1 MILNNNLWIDSSFYS
16 FIVSSPVHRGS
27 DTTNTF
33 LASPSVNPISPAI
46 SSMSSNSAK
55 PLNTQLTSTS
65 LTVAPPRVSHGS
77 ITFADDVGKSLT
89 ETKGNTKNIADKRT
103 TPEVIHTC
111 QHHQCPEEGQ
121 DKQVNANKCTNNS
134 TQSQRISSSDVATSP
149 ISPHY
154 FMNSKF
160 DPESFDTCSCSRPK
174 KPNKP
179 AIKPYKDTLNSDDNH
194 SNESNATFRTTQSNE
209 MELKEVSKYSRHVDT
224 SQASDIKRKNG
235 VIDTQMNPSLLNES
249 EAQSKHHDIRR
260 NYNDSQT
267 NFAPFS
273 HVSEKARLIE
283 SEVTATSDFDS
294 SEGNCDECDPHEH
307 QEANQSSNTFQNHH
321 LKHVPNHDSP
331 QLPNSSAN
339 VVHSDGGHPLVD
351 CYGGGSCSE
360 ECYSYSGSA
369 SGCSCMGSCDQQSQL
384 NTEDGDSIITGATVG
399 SSLAANNDGFVT
411 GFSSNIN
418 NPRECMASSLIDAS
432 MLASTNASVNRRM
445 NGTSFQQNHSYQL
458 DHDQIDQNLD
468 LSIILRP
475 QKGHHHHHTLPHP
488 RSQFNNSHNTKAAK
502 SMETIPLEM
511 CQDIP
516 DVLI

>member
-1 MILNNNLWIDSSFYS
+1 MFFSIV
-16 FIVSSPVHRGS
+16 VSSPVHTRQS

-55 PLNTQLTSTS
+55 PLTTQLTSSS
-65 LTVAPPRVSHGS
+65 LSVAPPRVSHGS

-89 ETKGNTKNIADKRT
+89 ETNGKVRNSVDKRT
-103 TPEVIHTC
+103 IPEAKHTC
-111 QHHQCPEEGQ
+111 QQHQCPEEAQ
-121 DKQVNANKCTNNS
+121 SDKKNKCTNNS
-134 TQSQRISSSDVATSP
+134 TQSKIVSSSDVATSP

-154 FMNSKF
+154 FVNSNF
-160 DPESFDTCSCSRPK
+160 DPESFDTCSCSRTK

-194 SNESNATFRTTQSNE
+194 SNESNTTLRTQNDE
-209 MELKEVSKYSRHVDT
+209 IENKDLPKYSRYVDGL
-224 SQASDIKRKNG
+224 SNVESGLSSNIKRKDG
-235 VIDTQMNPSLLNES
+235 VMNTQMNSSLKKES
-249 EAQSKHHDIRR
+249 VAQSKHLENKRD
-260 NYNDSQT
+260 YKDSPSG
-267 NFAPFS
+267 FAPFS

-294 SEGNCDECDPHEH
+294 SEGNCDECESHDPLQPHH
-307 QEANQSSNTFQNHH
+307 SSNTFHNNHI
-321 LKHVPNHDSP
+321 KQIPNHDSS
-331 QLPNSSAN
+331 QLPNNSAN
-339 VVHSDGGHPLVD
+339 VVHADGGHPLAD

-360 ECYSYSGSA
+360 DCYSYSGSA

-384 NTEDGDSIITGATVG
+384 MTEDGDSIITGATVG
-399 SSLAANNDGFVT
+399 SSLAANNDGFVS
-411 GFSSNIN
+411 GFSTNVH
-418 NPRECMASSLIDAS
+418 NPGECMATSLIDPS
-432 MLASTNASVNRRM
+432 LLSNRRM
-445 NGTSFQQNHSYQL
+445 NGTSLQQNHPFQFE
-458 DHDQIDQNLD
+458 HDQIDQNLD

-475 QKGHHHHHTLPHP
+475 QKGHHHHHTLP
-488 RSQFNNSHNTKAAK
+488 RSHNNTSNTKTAK